1 MRRTWSGI
9 RIHDPRIVVYEN
21 CPRSLIRPIQ
31 GILVP
36 PSLGD
41 GIVDTSSS
49 MAVISP
55 QHDLALTIS
64 ASDGDLQANHLICG
78 EVQEGELVR

>member
-1 MRRTWSGI
+1 MS
-9 RIHDPRIVVYEN
+9 
-21 CPRSLIRPIQ
+21 
-31 GILVP
+31 